1 MTGPDP
7 WELSPTPVGPGT
19 VYLLHF
25 DRPYRH
31 ARHYCGWT
39 TNLAERL
46 ATHRAGQGARLIDV
60 ITTAGIGFRLAR
72 TWSGARAR
80 ERQIK
85 RQGGL
90 SRCCPLC
97 GVRPRTP
104 RVQPDPTQPHPF
116 GEK

>member
-1 MTGPDP
+1 MT
-7 WELSPTPVGPGT
+7 PTSTTPTGI

-39 TNLAERL
+39 TDLPARL
-46 ATHRAGQGARLIDV
+46 AAHADGRGARLIDV
-60 ITTAGIGFRLAR
+60 ITVVGISYRLAR
-72 TWSGARAR
+72 TWPGSRAR

-90 SRCCPLC
+90 SCCCPLY
-97 GVRPRTP
+97 GVRPRRTATAATTAASTTGGA
-104 RVQPDPTQPHPF
+104 R
-116 GEK
+116 